1 MDKNKVVDHIM
12 RNSHEDIRGVFALLA
27 NKLRSPAIT
36 LMYAAMDRMSWLDA
50 SREESGNPEFKEW
63 VNKYLL
69 AGETFSFTADDL
81 WAARCGMVH
90 TGAAESRDFRAN
102 RANAIYYY
110 THQGEVTEAQ
120 LLTIATPI
128 AAHLGIPV
136 PKVKL
141 VDYYWLAERLVEATE
156 RFDQHLRASDEQ
168 TLRPILDKANRQL
181 SFQPL
186 E

>member
-1 MDKNKVVDHIM
+1 
-12 RNSHEDIRGVFALLA
+12 
-27 NKLRSPAIT
+27 
-36 LMYAAMDRMSWLDA
+36 
-50 SREESGNPEFKEW
+50 
-63 VNKYLL
+63 
-69 AGETFSFTADDL
+69 
-81 WAARCGMVH
+81 MVH
-90 TGAAESRDFRAN
+90 TGAAESRDLRAN

-156 RFDQHLRASDEQ
+156 RFDQHLRAS
-168 TLRPILDKANRQL
+168 
-181 SFQPL
+181 
-186 E
+186 

>member
-1 MDKNKVVDHIM
+1 M
-12 RNSHEDIRGVFALLA
+12 RNSHEDIRGVLALLA

-36 LMYAAMDRMSWLDA
+36 LMYAAMDRMSWLEA
-50 SREESGNPEFKEW
+50 SREESGNPEFKDW

-69 AGETFSFTADDL
+69 AGENFSFTADDL
-81 WAARCGMVH
+81 WAARCGIVH
-90 TGAAESRDFRAN
+90 TGAAESRDLRAN
-102 RANAIYYY
+102 KANAIYYY
-110 THQGEVTEAQ
+110 THQGEATEAQ
-120 LLTIATPI
+120 LLAI
-128 AAHLGIPV
+128 AAPVAAYLGIPI

-141 VDYYWLAERLVEATE
+141 VDYYWLAMRLAEATE
-156 RFDQHLRASDEQ
+156 RFEQHLRASDEQ